1 MASHT
6 AASSS
11 FAPSVRLHG
20 DSREDTSRLE
30 RQQEAWLYRAF
41 TRALLHSFWSS
52 SNSTLQRTIRCRIK
66 SKNKFREKCEALGQC
81 LVRVGGAAAAAA
93 LKPLEHPDL
102 LAAVVHVG
110 THEFFHRFMF
120 DGVDSDPLY
129 RPPDGDLRRM
139 YPAIQPKHG
148 PWRLFAVPYVSLRD
162 SMNGDATVH
171 ICLDNLE
178 KELPES
184 ETEWGKSIM
193 QQGDAAD
200 EVYRSRYAEENGAVP
215 YSELSLGQLQELV
228 AHGQFFLSAVEQQL
242 RDFWTCASHIKLILQ
257 QHARKGVHVSGTGKA
272 GAVLNE
278 AEQAGVAGEWEPNA
292 HVSDVDC
299 SSGVLR
305 SLPSVNKRG
314 LTPEAVLGL
323 RCWNG
328 QTERSGCQDAE
339 TGAARSASEGLKARD
354 SHTGP
359 AGDGEV
365 TLSSGN
371 ERSFISQTLPT
382 SENLPCSSVRHV
394 QSHSCRHEVSHSS
407 GVPGRQRESAER
419 ELPPTSPPFSPQRLR
434 HRPVVS
440 LAELGDLSVLERRSR
455 DQKSQRDRQWHSEAP
470 MSGELV
476 GGDDTGDVSLKLG
489 TEPSVL
495 SVDSSSDTA
504 EKPELKK
511 KSQPA
516 DENGP
521 ETDEV
526 ATEASSDE
534 WAVIAGGKELEEI
547 CDAVYSE
554 SLRLQELVSFYEDF
568 AAECLQRQ
576 GFELGAAR
584 FRENEL

>member
-6 AASSS
+6 AAASSV
-11 FAPSVRLHG
+11 APSVRLQG
-20 DSREDTSRLE
+20 DSREDTSRSE
-30 RQQEAWLYRAF
+30 RQKEAWLYRAF
-41 TRALLHSFWSS
+41 IRALLHSFWNSA
-52 SNSTLQRTIRCRIK
+52 NSTLQRTLRDRIK

-81 LVRVGGAAAAAA
+81 LVRVSGAAAAAT
-93 LKPLEHPDL
+93 LKPPEHPDL

-120 DGVDSDPLY
+120 DVVDSGPLSL
-129 RPPDGDLRRM
+129 PLDDDLRRM
-139 YPAIQPKHG
+139 YPLIQPKHG

-184 ETEWGKSIM
+184 ETECGKSIE
-193 QQGDAAD
+193 QRDDAID
-200 EVYRSRYAEENGAVP
+200 EVYRSRHAKENGAIP

-228 AHGQFFLSAVEQQL
+228 THGQFFLSAVEHQL
-242 RDFWTCASHIKLILQ
+242 RDFWTCAPHIKLLLQ

-272 GAVLNE
+272 AAVLNE
-278 AEQAGVAGEWEPNA
+278 AEQAGVAGEWELNA

-299 SSGVLR
+299 SSGILR
-305 SLPSVNKRG
+305 CLPSVNNRG

-328 QTERSGCQDAE
+328 QTERSDGQDAG
-339 TGAARSASEGLKARD
+339 TRAARSASGGVEARD
-354 SHTGP
+354 SHKGP

-365 TLSSGN
+365 TSPSGN
-371 ERSFISQTLPT
+371 ERSFITQTLPT
-382 SENLPCSSVRHV
+382 NENLPCSSERHV
-394 QSHSCRHEVSHSS
+394 QSHSRGHEVSHSS
-407 GVPGRQRESAER
+407 GVPGRQRESAEC
-419 ELPPTSPPFSPQRLR
+419 ELPPTSSPFSPQSLR

-440 LAELGDLSVLERRSR
+440 LAELGDVSVLERRSR
-455 DQKSQRDRQWHSEAP
+455 DQKSQRERQWHSKAP
-470 MSGELV
+470 VCGELV
-476 GGDDTGDVSLKLG
+476 GGDNTGDVSQKLG
-489 TEPSVL
+489 AEPSVL
-495 SVDSSSDTA
+495 SVDSSSDA
-504 EKPELKK
+504 PEKPELKK
-511 KSQPA
+511 KSRPA

-534 WAVIAGGKELEEI
+534 WAIIAGGKELEEI

-576 GFELGAAR
+576 GFEQGAVR